1 MLKTADALAERDAML
16 SAWAVSNDL
25 LEIAQCAVNQH
36 WGMHQGETL
45 EAAIHFGQIS
55 GSIDSRETLLQQH
68 LTTDLSLFVVNE
80 VVPSKAS
87 LDRRQVVAWALKLSC
102 DEISKA
108 LQSDQCHSYTKKF
121 LQERLAVQRTAL
133 AIPILRDAISGQ
145 RGRSMP
151 GKAAIIN
158 ARRSKSGLNPKASD
172 ALRAYEGLR
181 RLAPFALR
189 RIILETVLD
198 CLASQSLLEL
208 AAGLAIS
215 EALSIASGYPL
226 KWNSTIAS
234 DGVMAKVGPFAVGW
248 HKPININADQGQ
260 TTVAIS
266 DSRTGL
272 RISFIRCDVA
282 SEVDL
287 ENEVIRLATESLV
300 ASCRSEAKKGPLFEE
315 TPLENCAVVMRRPL
329 AFRPESPAPDR
340 LIITEFE
347 EIVRGRLLGLA
358 HLICD
363 RALPT

>member
-16 SAWAVSNDL
+16 LAWAVSNDL
-25 LEIAQCAVNQH
+25 LEIAQGAVSQH

-87 LDRRQVVAWALKLSC
+87 LDRRQVVAWALKLSR

-108 LQSDQCHSYTKKF
+108 LQSDQCHSYTKQF

-133 AIPILRDAISGQ
+133 AMPILRDAISGQ
-145 RGRSMP
+145 LGRSIP
-151 GKAAIIN
+151 GKAAINN

-189 RIILETVLD
+189 RIVSETVLD
-198 CLASQSLLEL
+198 RLENQSLLEL
-208 AAGLAIS
+208 AAGLAMA

-226 KWNSTIAS
+226 QWNSTIAS

-260 TTVAIS
+260 TTVATS
-266 DSRTGL
+266 DTRTGL
-272 RISFIRCDVA
+272 RISFIRCAVTPEA
-282 SEVDL
+282 AL
-287 ENEVIRLATESLV
+287 ENEAIRLATESLV
-300 ASCRSEAKKGPLFEE
+300 S
-315 TPLENCAVVMRRPL
+315 
-329 AFRPESPAPDR
+329 
-340 LIITEFE
+340 
-347 EIVRGRLLGLA
+347 LL
-358 HLICD
+358 
-363 RALPT
+363 PK